1 MLQVKVT
8 QSPDLQV
15 KITPIQSDFFTGKHT
30 FNLYW
35 RTHQI
40 LLNQHLTNVPNRQPF

>member
-15 KITPIQSDFFTGKHT
+15 KITPIWSDFFTGKHT
-30 FNLYW
+30 FK
-35 RTHQI
+35 QDDA
-40 LLNQHLTNVPNRQPF
+40 PK